1 LKKIGALVGF
11 LSKKTYFCTNYSN
24 VIKMVLIKSVTIP
37 KMVSLDAYFRAE
49 EKSLTKNEYHNGIIL
64 PMAGGKLKHNRL
76 AQKAA
81 SLMDA
86 FIDSENLDYIVSNS
100 DTKIRIENF
109 NKVVYPDA
117 VVICEIPQYFN
128 QREDIITN
136 PTLIV
141 EVLSV
146 STQRQDHTTKF
157 ELYRTLPSFRE
168 YILIYQDRYH
178 VVVWTKQ
185 DNGAWLPVDY
195 IGINAVAILH
205 SLHDYELPM
214 TRLYRG
220 IQFT

>member
-1 LKKIGALVGF
+1 
-11 LSKKTYFCTNYSN
+11 
-24 VIKMVLIKSVTIP
+24 MVLIKSVAIP

-49 EKSLTKNEYHNGIIL
+49 EKSLTKNEYHNSIIL
-64 PMAGGKLKHNRL
+64 PKTSGKLKHNRL

-81 SLMDA
+81 CLIDA
-86 FIDSENLDYIVSNS
+86 FIDSKNLDYIVSNS
-100 DTKIRIENF
+100 DTKIHIENF

-128 QREDIITN
+128 QREDTITN

-146 STQRQDHTTKF
+146 STQDHTTKF

-185 DNGAWLPVDY
+185 DNGAWLPIDY
-195 IGINAVAILH
+195 IGINAVAVLH
-205 SLHDYELPM
+205 SLHGYALPM
-214 TRLYRG
+214 ARLYRG
-220 IQFT
+220 LQFA

>member
-1 LKKIGALVGF
+1 
-11 LSKKTYFCTNYSN
+11 
-24 VIKMVLIKSVTIP
+24 MVLIKSVGVP

-76 AQKAA
+76 AQKTA

-86 FIDSENLDYIVSNS
+86 FIDTENLDYIVSNS
-100 DTKIRIENF
+100 DTKIRIERF

-117 VVICEIPQYFN
+117 VVLCETPQYFN
-128 QREDIITN
+128 QREDTITN
-136 PTLIV
+136 PTLVV

-146 STQRQDHTTKF
+146 STQGHDRTTKF

-168 YILIYQDRYH
+168 YVLIHQDRYH

-185 DNGAWLPVDY
+185 DNGSWLPNDY
-195 IGINAVAILH
+195 IGIDAVAILH
-205 SLHDYELPM
+205 SLHSYPLSLS
-214 TRLYRG
+214 RLYRG
-220 IQFT
+220 IEIV

>member
-1 LKKIGALVGF
+1 
-11 LSKKTYFCTNYSN
+11 
-24 VIKMVLIKSVTIP
+24 MVLIKSVTIP

-86 FIDSENLDYIVSNS
+86 FIDGENLDYIVSNS
-100 DTKIRIENF
+100 DTKIRIESF

-117 VVICEIPQYFN
+117 VVLCETPQYFN
-128 QREDIITN
+128 QREDTITN
-136 PTLIV
+136 PSLVV

-146 STQRQDHTTKF
+146 STQRQDRTTKF

-168 YILIYQDRYH
+168 YVLIHQDRYH

-185 DNGAWLPVDY
+185 DNGAWLPNDY
-195 IGINAVAILH
+195 IGNNAVAILH
-205 SLHDYELPM
+205 SLHRYELLLS
-214 TRLYRG
+214 RLYRG
-220 IQFT
+220 IEIIQFT